1 MEGVVPWVFPPE
13 TDYKRLLLKKKLHLC
28 AYYVRKQ
35 FVLLCT
41 HSSYSYLLLVFLEFC
56 FVQSLNMVLFS
67 DNTSE
72 ECIEDHTECYDE
84 KKFRIVLDN
93 LKETRNFGDYY
104 VCIWGEHKTQEGFK
118 FYHPDDFFSNKILP
132 CGFEI
137 DIKTTACLYT
147 EPGDSDYFSTIGCQV
162 LRESDNDRTWCA
174 CNHLS
179 SFTGAVMPAVPRV
192 DLTAAAF
199 DPRVMYPVYVLLG
212 SLWLTFF
219 LLLLI
224 LRSKDK
230 SDVEKV
236 RICAHFLP
244 SF

>member
-1 MEGVVPWVFPPE
+1 MCGNILYSCVPTLVIPI
-13 TDYKRLLLKKKLHLC
+13 
-28 AYYVRKQ
+28 YYS
-35 FVLLCT
+35 F
-41 HSSYSYLLLVFLEFC
+41 FLEFY

-236 RICAHFLP
+236 RIFAYTFYLVLTKFFSLLFSKKIYCSEIDVFRCKKIMFH
-244 SF
+244 